1 MDKTKREELEKAYR
15 KEKDSRV
22 VLRML
27 AVHMVCVRKMSV
39 GETAA
44 NLMRSE
50 RWVHKWLKRFDTGG
64 LDGLRD
70 LPRTGR
76 PPKIS
81 RETMARIIEQSVQPK
96 CTPRELQK
104 TIREETGTKL
114 HITNVRK
121 IMHRYGLTP
130 KVPQKVHINRASKGA
145 VRSWQYR
152 FDRRVSCLE
161 EKGFTI
167 LDMDEAF
174 FVYDVAS
181 GRKYW
186 SPRGERIVVP
196 YTGNHRRIVVYG
208 AIAKDGRQLFRTREL
223 FDASTFVWYLKELQR
238 HFGKVA
244 VVMDRAS
251 PHRAKAVKKL
261 LRENKNIKIIYLP
274 KGSPYLNAVEE
285 CWRQGKQVL
294 LVSEYYRTFSDLC
307 NAIITYYR
315 TVRFK
320 LDIFKFAHRKATA
333 LCTN

>member
-1 MDKTKREELEKAYR
+1 
-15 KEKDSRV
+15 
-22 VLRML
+22 ML
-27 AVHMVCVRKMSV
+27 AVHMVRVREMSI

-76 PPKIS
+76 PPKIPH
-81 RETMARIIEQSVQPK
+81 EIMARIIERSVQPK

-104 TIREETGTKL
+104 TIREETGTRL

-130 KVPQKVHINRASKGA
+130 KVPQKVHINRASRDA

-161 EKGFTI
+161 EKRFTI

-186 SPRGERIVVP
+186 SPRGSGSS
-196 YTGNHRRIVVYG
+196 Y
-208 AIAKDGRQLFRTREL
+208 RTPETTEESWCMAPSPRT
-223 FDASTFVWYLKELQR
+223 AGSSS
-238 HFGKVA
+238 G
-244 VVMDRAS
+244 RAS
-251 PHRAKAVKKL
+251 C
-261 LRENKNIKIIYLP
+261 
-274 KGSPYLNAVEE
+274 ST
-285 CWRQGKQVL
+285 RQPSSG
-294 LVSEYYRTFSDLC
+294 
-307 NAIITYYR
+307 I
-315 TVRFK
+315 
-320 LDIFKFAHRKATA
+320 
-333 LCTN
+333 